1 MNLTVAIPTT
11 DNVTIIREG
20 WNLLVEQLGIEKA
33 TQFIVLI
40 EQGKGDTVQEIADYW
55 GNTSIKNIN
64 NQIMN
69 WKAKG
74 GPVNPHQRRV

>member
-1 MNLTVAIPTT
+1 MNLSVAIPTT
-11 DNVTIIREG
+11 DSVAIIREG

-40 EQGKGDTVQEIADYW
+40 ERGKGDTVQEIADYW
-55 GNTSIKNIN
+55 GNTCIKDIH

-69 WKAKG
+69 WKAKRKVS
-74 GPVNPHQRRV
+74 P

>member
-1 MNLTVAIPTT
+1 MNLTAAIPTT
-11 DNVTIIREG
+11 DSVAIIREG

-40 EQGKGDTVQEIADYW
+40 ERGKGDTVQEIADYW
-55 GNTSIKNIN
+55 GNTSIEDIH

-69 WKAKG
+69 WKTNRCK
-74 GPVNPHQRRV
+74 